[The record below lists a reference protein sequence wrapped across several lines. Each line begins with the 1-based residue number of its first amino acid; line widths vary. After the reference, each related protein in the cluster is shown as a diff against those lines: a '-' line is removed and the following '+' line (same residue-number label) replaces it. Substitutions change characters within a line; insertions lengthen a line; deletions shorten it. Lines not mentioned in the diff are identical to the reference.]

1 MKGIEKIR
9 KIIEEA
15 NSTKELN
22 LSRCGLTNLS
32 DEMIDEL
39 STKFPDLER
48 LILNQNLLHSLPKN
62 IGKLKS
68 LKFLHLKEN
77 EFTGLPKEI
86 GYLKKLTHLYLNT
99 NYLTAIPSQIGNLEN
114 LTHIN
119 LRFNE
124 LSILP
129 ASLTN
134 LENLRFL
141 VLAHNLIEQL
151 PKGIDQMFSLK
162 YINLRFNPIS
172 KLPNE
177 LRNSDRISIL
187 HSSSIKEN
195 SDNNHDFVFLEVP
208 IEMQSMILKSF
219 EHFKKYASKNLDQE
233 LDIQFTTEEG
243 QVRIDFRGN
252 KSKEIISD
260 FEQYIDFVYQKI
272 YKVEEEIE
280 FGEIQE
286 KVKDFV
292 YDNKLDQALNTLQ
305 LYFTEKDQEKCNE
318 ILLQRSHLKRVKQ
331 YQRMGT
337 MEYKDYFIE
346 ANKVGSFILQ
356 IVNEM

>member
-1 MKGIEKIR
+1 MKGIEKVER
-9 KIIEEA
+9 IIEA
-15 NSTKELN
+15 KNSSKELN
-22 LSRCGLTNLS
+22 LSRCGLTNLP
-32 DEMIDEL
+32 ENIIDKIVE
-39 STKFPDLER
+39 KYPNLER

-62 IGKLKS
+62 IAKLKT

-86 GYLKKLTHLYLNT
+86 GYLKNLTHLYLNT

-114 LTHIN
+114 LIHLN

-129 ASLTN
+129 KNFQN

-151 PKGIDQMFSLK
+151 PKGTDKMFSLK
-162 YINLRFNPIS
+162 YINLRYNPL
-172 KLPNE
+172 KRLPNE
-177 LRNSDRISIL
+177 LKNSDRISIL
-187 HSSSIKEN
+187 HSSSLKEKT
-195 SDNNHDFVFLEVP
+195 DKDHDYIFLEVP
-208 IEMQSMILKSF
+208 EEMQSLILKSF
-219 EHFKKYASKNLDQE
+219 EHFKKYASKNLDQG
-233 LDIQFTTEEG
+233 LDIQFTSEQG

-252 KSKEIISD
+252 KSKEITSD

-280 FGEIQE
+280 LGVIQN

-305 LYFTEKDQEKCNE
+305 LYFTDKDPERCNE
-318 ILLQRSHLKRVKQ
+318 IILQRSHLKRVKQ
-331 YQRMGT
+331 YQRTGT
-337 MEYKDYFIE
+337 LEYKDYFLE
-346 ANKVGSFILQ
+346 ANKVSAFILQ
-356 IVNEM
+356 IINEI